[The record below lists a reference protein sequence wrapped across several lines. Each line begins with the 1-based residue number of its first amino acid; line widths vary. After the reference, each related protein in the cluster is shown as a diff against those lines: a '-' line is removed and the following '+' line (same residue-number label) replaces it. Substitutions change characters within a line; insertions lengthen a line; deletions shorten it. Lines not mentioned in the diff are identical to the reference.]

1 MRGRA
6 LTQPADRDR
15 REARTFVHAVVGSRG
30 ELVRGIVKSRQANSS
45 NRRDAPRLRHRAV
58 LGVLAAV
65 AAGTS
70 PLTVQ
75 AVADLEPAP
84 VDIQIAFPQPGEV
97 VKNRVHMAPVR
108 GAVRSGIGEPVDF
121 DVVIALD
128 TSHST
133 RFPSGID
140 IDEDAEVGFNP
151 NNELI
156 APGSYP
162 DDVVCSDPDDTI
174 LAAEVK
180 AARYLVEV
188 LSAGR
193 TRVGVIA
200 FSGDVDPKTG
210 EQRSRSQK
218 DAWVEVPLTRD
229 FDAVYR
235 SLDAVLEKGPHGATN
250 YAAAVQL
257 SVVELAGLPGA
268 ASEKREGAKKI
279 VLFLTDGVP
288 TFPFGKGVVADVE
301 DTEVAINAARL
312 ARKAGITIN
321 TYAIGRHALA
331 SPVAVIEMARLTV
344 GTYTPVRNPG
354 DIVSFL
360 QGISFA
366 NIDDVVVTNLTTSE
380 ISYDVQLAPDGSFR
394 AFVPVREGN
403 NRVQVTALA
412 SDGGERSLELDLAF
426 EKSGLS
432 ERELTL
438 ELERIKKRNKELLRL
453 IERKRIQSF
462 RDRQQKRVVI
472 EAENDAEQR
481 PSPESR

>member
-1 MRGRA
+1 
-6 LTQPADRDR
+6 
-15 REARTFVHAVVGSRG
+15 
-30 ELVRGIVKSRQANSS
+30 
-45 NRRDAPRLRHRAV
+45 V
-58 LGVLAAV
+58 LGLILVVSVGL
-65 AAGTS
+65 T
-70 PLTVQ
+70 PLSAQ
-75 AVADLEPAP
+75 AVADREPAP
-84 VDIQIAFPQPGEV
+84 VDIQIASPLPGEV

-108 GAVRSGIGEPVDF
+108 GAVRSGTGEPVDF

-128 TSHST
+128 VSHST

-151 NNELI
+151 HNELI

-162 DDVVCSDPDDTI
+162 DEVVCSDPQDTI

-180 AARYLVEV
+180 AARHLVKV

-200 FSGDVDPKTG
+200 FSGDVDPDTG
-210 EQRSRSQK
+210 EQRSRDQK

-257 SVVELAGLPGA
+257 SVIELAGLPSA
-268 ASEKREGAKKI
+268 VSDKRDGAKKI

-288 TFPFGKGVVADVE
+288 TFPFGRGVVADPE

-331 SPVAVIEMARLTV
+331 SPVAVVEMARLTV

-380 ISYDVQLAPDGSFR
+380 ISYDVQLAPDGSFK
-394 AFVPVREGN
+394 AFVPVREGD
-403 NRVQVTALA
+403 NRVQITALA
-412 SDGGERSLELDLAF
+412 SDGGERTVELDLAF
-426 EKSGLS
+426 EKSGLT

-453 IERKRIQSF
+453 IERKRIQAF
-462 RDRQQKRVVI
+462 RSRQQKRVVI
-472 EAENDAEQR
+472 EAEEDAAAR
-481 PSPESR
+481 PAQEAH

>member
-1 MRGRA
+1 
-6 LTQPADRDR
+6 
-15 REARTFVHAVVGSRG
+15 
-30 ELVRGIVKSRQANSS
+30 
-45 NRRDAPRLRHRAV
+45 
-58 LGVLAAV
+58 
-65 AAGTS
+65 
-70 PLTVQ
+70 
-75 AVADLEPAP
+75 VADP
-84 VDIQIAFPQPGEV
+84 
-97 VKNRVHMAPVR
+97 
-108 GAVRSGIGEPVDF
+108 
-121 DVVIALD
+121 
-128 TSHST
+128 
-133 RFPSGID
+133 
-140 IDEDAEVGFNP
+140 
-151 NNELI
+151 
-156 APGSYP
+156 
-162 DDVVCSDPDDTI
+162 
-174 LAAEVK
+174 
-180 AARYLVEV
+180 
-188 LSAGR
+188 
-193 TRVGVIA
+193 
-200 FSGDVDPKTG
+200 
-210 EQRSRSQK
+210 
-218 DAWVEVPLTRD
+218 
-229 FDAVYR
+229 
-235 SLDAVLEKGPHGATN
+235 
-250 YAAAVQL
+250 
-257 SVVELAGLPGA
+257 
-268 ASEKREGAKKI
+268 
-279 VLFLTDGVP
+279 
-288 TFPFGKGVVADVE
+288 E

-472 EAENDAEQR
+472 EAEKDADAR
-481 PSPESR
+481 TSPEAR

>member
-1 MRGRA
+1 VRRA
-6 LTQPADRDR
+6 SVPA
-15 REARTFVHAVVGSRG
+15 
-30 ELVRGIVKSRQANSS
+30 L
-45 NRRDAPRLRHRAV
+45 
-58 LGVLAAV
+58 LAAFAV
-65 AAGTS
+65 GTAPLPDRAIAGI
-70 PLTVQ
+70 
-75 AVADLEPAP
+75 EPAP

-108 GAVRSGIGEPVDF
+108 GAVRSGTGEPVDF

-128 TSHST
+128 VSHST

-140 IDEDAEVGFNP
+140 VDEDGEIGFNP
-151 NNELI
+151 HNELI
-156 APGSYP
+156 APGRYAA
-162 DDVVCSDPDDTI
+162 DVVCSDPDDTI

-188 LSAGR
+188 LSEGR

-210 EQRSRSQK
+210 EQRSRDQK
-218 DAWVEVPLTRD
+218 DAWVVVPLTRD

-235 SLDAVLEKGPHGATN
+235 SLDEVFEEGPHGATN

-257 SVVELAGLPGA
+257 SVVELAALPGA
-268 ASEKREGAKKI
+268 KSEKRDGAKKI

-288 TFPFGKGVVADVE
+288 TFPFGKGVVADPE
-301 DTEVAINAARL
+301 DGEVAINAARL

-331 SPVAVIEMARLTV
+331 SPVAVTEMARLTV

-360 QGISFA
+360 QGVSFA

-380 ISYDVQLAPDGSFR
+380 ISYDVQLAPDGSFK
-394 AFVPVREGN
+394 AFVPVREGK
-403 NRVQVTALA
+403 NRVQITALA
-412 SDGGERSLELDLAF
+412 SDGGERSVELDLAF

-453 IERKRIQSF
+453 IEGKRIKAF

-472 EAENDAEQR
+472 EAEEDADVGR
-481 PSPESR
+481 